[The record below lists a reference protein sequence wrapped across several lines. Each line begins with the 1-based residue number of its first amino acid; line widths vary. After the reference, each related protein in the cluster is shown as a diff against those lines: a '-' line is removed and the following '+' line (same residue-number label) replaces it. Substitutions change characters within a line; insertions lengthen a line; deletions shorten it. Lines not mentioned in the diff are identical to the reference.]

1 MNGSLRN
8 PKMKKK
14 STVELTLMSAEEAVA
29 AEKLP
34 LSVVLDNVRS
44 LQNVGSVMRT
54 ADAFAVAEVV
64 CCGITGV
71 PPHPE
76 LSKTAL
82 GAEESVAWRHVD
94 DSVAECRR
102 LKEEGWKLCVLEQV
116 HGSIPLD
123 RFRALP
129 DDRYALV
136 LGNEVA
142 GVSQEIVDM
151 ADIVLEIP
159 MHGAKHSLNVSVSGG
174 IALWELSTAL
184 RGALAGRTS

>member
-1 MNGSLRN
+1 
-8 PKMKKK
+8 MKKK
-14 STVELTLMSAEEAVA
+14 STIELTLMSPEEAA
-29 AEKLP
+29 AADKLP

-54 ADAFAVAEVV
+54 ADAFAVCEVV

-82 GAEESVAWRHVD
+82 GAEHSVAWRYES

-102 LKEEGWKLCVLEQV
+102 LRNLGLRLCVLEQV
-116 HGSIPLD
+116 HGSLPLD
-123 RFRALP
+123 LFRASP
-129 DDRYALV
+129 GEEYVLV
-136 LGNEVA
+136 LGNEVS

-174 IALWELSTAL
+174 IALWEMSTAIRKAKSL
-184 RGALAGRTS
+184 NTS

>member
-1 MNGSLRN
+1 
-8 PKMKKK
+8 MKKK
-14 STVELTLMSAEEAVA
+14 TTVELTLKSVEEAVA
-29 AEKLP
+29 AEKIP

-54 ADAFAVAEVV
+54 ADAFAVSEVI

-94 DSVAECRR
+94 DSVAECLL
-102 LKEEGWKLCVLEQV
+102 LKKAGWKICVLEQV

-123 RFRALP
+123 SFRAIP
-129 DDRYALV
+129 GERYALV
-136 LGNEVA
+136 LGNEVS
-142 GVSQEIVDM
+142 GVSQEVVYM
-151 ADIVLEIP
+151 ADVVLEIP
-159 MHGAKHSLNVSVSGG
+159 MKGAKHSLNVAVSGG
-174 IALWELSTAL
+174 IALWQMASSISSAD
-184 RGALAGRTS
+184 RTG

>member
-1 MNGSLRN
+1 
-8 PKMKKK
+8 MKKK
-14 STVELTLMSAEEAVA
+14 STVELTLMSVEEAVA
-29 AEKLP
+29 ARKLP
-34 LSVVLDNVRS
+34 LAVVLDNVRS

-54 ADAFAVAEVV
+54 ADAFAVAEVI

-82 GAEESVAWRHVD
+82 GAEDSVRWRHAE

-102 LKEEGWKLCVLEQV
+102 LQADGWRLCVLEQV

-123 RFRALP
+123 RFEAREGEK
-129 DDRYALV
+129 YALV

-151 ADIVLEIP
+151 ADCVLEIP
-159 MHGAKHSLNVSVSGG
+159 MHGAKHSLNVSVSAG
-174 IALWELSTAL
+174 IALWQMSVSISGC
-184 RGALAGRTS
+184 RS